1 MASQRQWLDEL
12 RSALD
17 LMKRG
22 EPQGCIDALEKLA
35 ARYPDDALCR
45 ALALDGVGRAHFALQ
60 RPDAAVKALEDSVEL
75 LRSTLGATAPM
86 TLGAMQNLAHALLGI
101 GKIDESLALGR
112 EALHLT
118 VEVCGPDSP
127 QVAEAQLRLSAAYYR
142 KRDFDRAESLMR
154 KAKEIW
160 EKQGFCVPQLGVCLN
175 NLGRICEERGQ
186 LSEGIALHRQA
197 VALRREL
204 LGEHEETAFS
214 LGNLGVALAS
224 DGQWAE
230 AAATLQA
237 SVAMYGRL
245 GLGGGDDARG
255 YKKNL
260 DVCLQAMAATPPP
273 A

>member
-1 MASQRQWLDEL
+1 MAPQRQWLSEL
-12 RSALD
+12 RTALD
-17 LMKRG
+17 MMKQG
-22 EPQGCIDALEKLA
+22 EPQSCIDALEKIA

-45 ALALDGVGRAHFALQ
+45 ALILDGVGRANFALQ
-60 RPDAAVKALEDSVEL
+60 RPEAAVKALEDSVAL
-75 LRSTLGATAPM
+75 LRTTLGAAAPM
-86 TLGAMQNLAHALLGI
+86 TLGAMQNLAHAMLGI
-101 GKIDESLALGR
+101 GKIEESLAIGR
-112 EALHLT
+112 EALHQT

-204 LGEHEETAFS
+204 LGEHEDTAFS
-214 LGNLGVALAS
+214 LGNLGVALAA
-224 DGQWAE
+224 DGQWRE
-230 AAATLQA
+230 AAETLQA
-237 SVAMYGRL
+237 SAEMYVSL
-245 GLGGGDDARG
+245 GQGDGADAQA

-260 DVCLQAMAATPPP
+260 EVCLQALAAEAPS

>member
-1 MASQRQWLDEL
+1 MAQQRQWLGDL

-17 LMKRG
+17 LMKQG
-22 EPQGCIDALEKLA
+22 LPQACIDALEKLA
-35 ARYPDDALCR
+35 ARYPEDPLCR
-45 ALALDGVGRAHFALQ
+45 ALVLDGVGRANFALQ
-60 RPDAAVKALEDSVEL
+60 QPEAAIRALEDSVDL
-75 LRSTLGATAPM
+75 LRSTLGANAPM
-86 TLGAMQNLAHALLGI
+86 TLGAMQNFAHAMLGM
-101 GKIDESLALGR
+101 GKVEESLAIGR
-112 EALHLT
+112 ESLHLT

-186 LSEGIALHRQA
+186 ISEGIALHRQA
-197 VALRREL
+197 LALRREL
-204 LGEHEETAFS
+204 LGEHDETAFS

-224 DGQWAE
+224 DGQWGE
-230 AAATLQA
+230 AVASLQA
-237 SVAMYGRL
+237 AVEMYDRL
-245 GLGGGDDARG
+245 GLGNGDEAQG

-260 DVCLQAMAATPPP
+260 ELCLRAMAETPSQ

>member
-1 MASQRQWLDEL
+1 MASQRQWLGDL
-12 RSALD
+12 RAALD
-17 LMKRG
+17 LMKQG
-22 EPQGCIDALEKLA
+22 QPQSCIDALEKLA
-35 ARYPDDALCR
+35 ANYPDDALCR
-45 ALALDGVGRAHFALQ
+45 ALVLDGMGRANFALQ
-60 RPDAAVKALEDSVEL
+60 RPEAAIKALEDSVEL
-75 LRSTLGATAPM
+75 LRSNLGATAPM
-86 TLGAMQNLAHALLGI
+86 TLGAMQNLAHAMLGI
-101 GKIDESLALGR
+101 GKVEESLAIGR
-112 EALHLT
+112 ESLHLT

-186 LSEGIALHRQA
+186 ISEGIALHRQA
-197 VALRREL
+197 LALRRQL
-204 LGEHEETAFS
+204 LGEHDETAFS

-224 DGQWAE
+224 DGQWRE
-230 AAATLQA
+230 AAESLQA
-237 SVAMYGRL
+237 SVEMYDRL
-245 GLGGGDDARG
+245 GLGNGEEAQG

-260 DVCLQAMAATPPP
+260 EVCLQAMAETPPS

>member
-1 MASQRQWLDEL
+1 MTAQRQWLDGL

-17 LMKRG
+17 MMKQG
-22 EPQGCIDALEKLA
+22 EPQKCIEALEALV
-35 ARYPDDALCR
+35 ARYPGDDLCR
-45 ALALDGVGRAHFALQ
+45 ALALDGMGRANFALQ
-60 RPDAAVKALEDSVEL
+60 RPDVAVKALEESLAL
-75 LRSTLGATAPM
+75 LRATMGASAPM
-86 TLGAMQNLAHALLGI
+86 TLGAMQNLAHALLGLE
-101 GKIDESLALGR
+101 KVEESLDLGR
-112 EALHLT
+112 EALRLT
-118 VEVCGPDSP
+118 VEASGPDSP
-127 QVAEAQLRLSAAYYR
+127 QVAEAQLRLSSAYYR

-186 LSEGIALHRQA
+186 IDEGIALHRQA

-224 DGQWAE
+224 AGQWSE
-230 AAATLQA
+230 AAATLKD
-237 SVAMYGRL
+237 SVDMYERL
-245 GLGGGDDARG
+245 GLGSGSEAQG
-255 YKKNL
+255 YRKNL
-260 DVCLQAMAATPPP
+260 EICQQAMTVVTPT